1 MVNLPSS
8 IVKIRFWPAGRSVP
22 AGRRKMV
29 PPAGTDD
36 SNPLPSSR
44 GSAANPVSGHIVY
57 SYRRGVC
64 PRPAV
69 APEARRLLR
78 VLLLPNRAV
87 PADDLP
93 GQGHFVGTAP
103 RAAVGD
109 LEGRAELWHR
119 HSGRKSDLLYEA
131 MRRETDDDA
140 RFALKAE

>member
-93 GQGHFVGTAP
+93 GQGHFVGTAA
-103 RAAVGD
+103 RAAVGESTVD
-109 LEGRAELWHR
+109 DDGRALCAR
-119 HSGRKSDLLYEA
+119 SAA
-131 MRRETDDDA
+131 MRA
-140 RFALKAE
+140 HS